1 MSSKIVIDN
10 VSGEVLVDGSPLSG
24 GMSSAPGA
32 GYTFISDSSNQ
43 WVEQATSL
51 SWRNKII
58 NGDMRVAQRGT
69 AAVTLSSGT
78 YVLDR
83 FQSHKSA
90 SWTALVATS
99 QQSTD
104 APTGFTNSLLYTVS
118 TGNTT
123 AVGYSAYVVQNI
135 EGSTVYDLGW
145 GTANAKT
152 VTISFWVKSSVTGTY
167 SIALRNAAANRSYVA
182 EYSITTA
189 DWERKVITVPGDT
202 TGVWETGSDSCI
214 SLFWTLRA
222 PTFTTSTLGSWQ
234 ASGAII
240 STDAN
245 ALNFTG
251 TSSRTFR
258 LTGVQLEVGS
268 VATPFE
274 TLQYEKQ
281 LELCQR
287 YFARL
292 SSVSGNYVGF
302 ASGCSFQTNAAFVY
316 LKYPQQMRSAPTI
329 SQSNTAIF
337 NTTVRA
343 FSAFGGGTSY
353 GSDSVGVVVTTAA
366 TTQTIGQAVVW
377 TGNNNASAYVDLNA
391 EL

>member
-1 MSSKIVIDN
+1 
-10 VSGEVLVDGSPLSG
+10 
-24 GMSSAPGA
+24 
-32 GYTFISDSSNQ
+32 
-43 WVEQATSL
+43 
-51 SWRNKII
+51 
-58 NGDMRVAQRGT
+58 
-69 AAVTLSSGT
+69 
-78 YVLDR
+78 
-83 FQSHKSA
+83 
-90 SWTALVATS
+90 
-99 QQSTD
+99 
-104 APTGFTNSLLYTVS
+104 
-118 TGNTT
+118 
-123 AVGYSAYVVQNI
+123 VGYSAYVVQNI

-167 SIALRNAAANRSYVA
+167 SIALRNAAFNRSYVA

-274 TLQYEKQ
+274 VLQYEKQ

-292 SSVSGNYVGF
+292 SSLSGSSVGF
-302 ASGCSFQTNAAFVY
+302 GAGCYPSTTSAWVHI
-316 LKYPQQMRSAPTI
+316 KYPQQMRAAPTM
-329 SQSNTAIF
+329 STSSVGTFDSLFRA
-337 NTTVRA
+337 TTWGA
-343 FSAFGGGTSY
+343 SYY
-353 GSDSVGVVVTTAA
+353 GSDSMTATGTRTAVTGSAGRGCVMA
-366 TTQTIGQAVVW
+366 
-377 TGNNNASAYVDLNA
+377 GNTSTSYIDLNA
-391 EL
+391 ELV